1 MSQTMSNLLAAWL
14 IATAS
19 VGAIV
24 LLHDTVQDA
33 EAIGRVD
40 PAKPVS
46 ARPALQQRF
55 PPELD
60 DGSQRGD

>member
-19 VGAIV
+19 VGAIG
-24 LLHDTVQDA
+24 LLHETVQDA

-40 PAKPVS
+40 PAKPIS
-46 ARPALQQRF
+46 ARSAPPRF
-55 PPELD
+55 LPELD
-60 DGSQRGD
+60 FGRHRGD